1 MEVGG
6 HQRRVGMQNG
16 HRNATVSPDV
26 RSVQQL
32 FPEEAINYIR
42 EHSSAYGGL
51 NMSKR
56 TMRMS
61 LVGAVLLVF
70 VFQAGCAVRS
80 INQIMADPQRYANKE
95 VGIKGEVTES
105 YSVVGH
111 GAYRVDD
118 GTGRLWVISDTGVP
132 RKGAKIVAR
141 GTIKDAYNFG
151 ELGTLIK
158 IPEQASSGMVMI
170 EKEHK
175 AQ

>member
-1 MEVGG
+1 MS
-6 HQRRVGMQNG
+6 RRTIWMILAGV
-16 HRNATVSPDV
+16 V
-26 RSVQQL
+26 
-32 FPEEAINYIR
+32 
-42 EHSSAYGGL
+42 
-51 NMSKR
+51 
-56 TMRMS
+56 
-61 LVGAVLLVF
+61 LVAF
-70 VFQAGCAVRS
+70 VFSTGCAVRS

-118 GTGRLWVISDTGVP
+118 GTGRLWVVSDKGVP

-151 ELGTLIK
+151 DLGSLIK
-158 IPEQASSGMVMI
+158 LPERASSGMVMI
-170 EKEHK
+170 EREHK

>member
-1 MEVGG
+1 
-6 HQRRVGMQNG
+6 
-16 HRNATVSPDV
+16 
-26 RSVQQL
+26 
-32 FPEEAINYIR
+32 
-42 EHSSAYGGL
+42 
-51 NMSKR
+51 MSKR
-56 TMRMS
+56 TSRFVVAGIILS
-61 LVGAVLLVF
+61 ALVF
-70 VFQAGCAVRS
+70 QMGCAVRT

-118 GTGRLWVISDTGVP
+118 GTGRLWVVSEKGVP

-151 ELGTLIK
+151 DLGTLIK
-158 IPEQASSGMVMI
+158 LPEKASSGMVMI
-170 EKEHK
+170 EREHK

>member
-1 MEVGG
+1 MPKK
-6 HQRRVGMQNG
+6 
-16 HRNATVSPDV
+16 T
-26 RSVQQL
+26 
-32 FPEEAINYIR
+32 IR
-42 EHSSAYGGL
+42 MALAG
-51 NMSKR
+51 
-56 TMRMS
+56 
-61 LVGAVLLVF
+61 VLLLAF
-70 VFQAGCAVRS
+70 VFQTGCAVRS

-118 GTGRLWVISDTGVP
+118 GTGRLWVVSDKGVP
-132 RKGAKIVAR
+132 RKGAKIVAK

-151 ELGTLIK
+151 DFGTLIK
-158 IPEQASSGMVMI
+158 LPDQAASGLVMI